1 MQEINIRA
9 AEPPRRKTNGK
20 WMLTLERFLDSGLE
34 AAEVFAGRNFSKYE
48 ATLAC
53 AGLRSAVK
61 RKGLAVSVQK
71 RGTEVYLIRAHSDS
85 EFQHKAP
92 APSQEAGTAYIQ
104 TFDVTWE
111 RLKSA
116 IIAKQEEAAR
126 E

>member
-1 MQEINIRA
+1 MLEINIRA
-9 AEPPRRKTNGK
+9 AEPPKRKTNGK
-20 WMLTLERFLDSGLE
+20 WMLTLERFLASGLE
-34 AAEVFAGRNFSKYE
+34 SAEVFAGRNFSKYE

-71 RGTEVYLIRAHSDS
+71 RGTEVYLICEHSDS
-85 EFQHKAP
+85 EFQRKEP
-92 APSQEAGTAYIQ
+92 APRQEAGTAYIQ
-104 TFDVTWE
+104 TCDVTWE

-116 IIAKQEEAAR
+116 IIAEQEEAAR

>member
-1 MQEINIRA
+1 MLEINIRA
-9 AEPPRRKTNGK
+9 AELPRRKTNGK

-34 AAEVFAGRNFSKYE
+34 AAEVFMGKNFSKYE

-53 AGLRSAVK
+53 AGLRSAIK

-71 RGTEVYLIRAHSDS
+71 RGTEVYLVREHSDS

-104 TFDVTWE
+104 TCDVTWE

-116 IIAKQEEAAR
+116 IIAEQEEAAR